1 MLTQGDSHP
10 VTLCLGLTEGEYRID
25 AQVRMS
31 QPNGLKEGTCGVV
44 YASKMITRRCNRNVC
59 GGFLNE

>member
-1 MLTQGDSHP
+1 M
-10 VTLCLGLTEGEYRID
+10 R
-25 AQVRMS
+25 

-59 GGFLNE
+59 VGFLNE